1 MSSHGA
7 NPKNFKRDNVV
18 AIGLSHFSW
27 LLTRKY
33 VIILQWLRYCK
44 HPNCPLTKFLITHL
58 WLMTYKHFS
67 CSSNI
72 PHTHKSIELAV
83 YWWVIKFSLVFITE
97 LIIVTDDSRLK
108 VMMLPPQEEHDL
120 SSTLPHLHMK
130 VTECLGRELIPC
142 NHVAVHFIHFK
153 MMYLGLCFL
162 CFRSKIIYCISM
174 IPKQR
179 N

>member
-1 MSSHGA
+1 MSKWFISAISKMSSHGA
-7 NPKNFKRDNVV
+7 NPKNFKRVTWLPLGYH
-18 AIGLSHFSW
+18 ISLG

-97 LIIVTDDSRLK
+97 LIIVTDDARLK

-130 VTECLGRELIPC
+130 VTECLGREID
-142 NHVAVHFIHFK
+142 
-153 MMYLGLCFL
+153 
-162 CFRSKIIYCISM
+162 SM
-174 IPKQR
+174 
-179 N
+179 

>member
-1 MSSHGA
+1 MSKWFISAIGKMSSHGA
-7 NPKNFKRDNVV
+7 NPKNFKRDNMV

-44 HPNCPLTKFLITHL
+44 HPNCPLTMFLITHL

-72 PHTHKSIELAV
+72 PHAHKSIELAV

-97 LIIVTDDSRLK
+97 LIIVTDDARLK

-130 VTECLGRELIPC
+130 VTECLGREID
-142 NHVAVHFIHFK
+142 
-153 MMYLGLCFL
+153 
-162 CFRSKIIYCISM
+162 SM
-174 IPKQR
+174 
-179 N
+179 